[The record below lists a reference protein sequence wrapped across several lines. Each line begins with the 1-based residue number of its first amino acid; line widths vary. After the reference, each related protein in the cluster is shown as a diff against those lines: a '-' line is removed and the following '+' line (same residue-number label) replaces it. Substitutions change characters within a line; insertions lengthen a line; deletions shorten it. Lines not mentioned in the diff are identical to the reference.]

1 VGGGGSLLAPSGGRF
16 VDAPDFP
23 EQYKGEALAQTRAL
37 EILRDAN
44 GAVDWSYASPPPV
57 DLVEGERTGRYR
69 VRAGDLPI
77 TDAHGAS
84 RITIPDY
91 AAAIVDT
98 LESGR
103 FVGAR
108 FTAAY

>member
-1 VGGGGSLLAPSGGRF
+1 VH
-16 VDAPDFP
+16 
-23 EQYKGEALAQTRAL
+23 
-37 EILRDAN
+37 
-44 GAVDWSYASPPPV
+44 
-57 DLVEGERTGRYR
+57 LVEGERTGRYR

-77 TDAHGAS
+77 TDAQGES

-98 LESGR
+98 LESDR

>member
-1 VGGGGSLLAPSGGRF
+1 MRSQSRIPGSPR
-16 VDAPDFP
+16 PM
-23 EQYKGEALAQTRAL
+23 Q
-37 EILRDAN
+37 
-44 GAVDWSYASPPPV
+44 
-57 DLVEGERTGRYR
+57 LVEGERTGRYR

-77 TDAHGAS
+77 TDGQEESGISVADH
-84 RITIPDY
+84 

-103 FVGAR
+103 FVGER

>member
-1 VGGGGSLLAPSGGRF
+1 VH
-16 VDAPDFP
+16 
-23 EQYKGEALAQTRAL
+23 
-37 EILRDAN
+37 
-44 GAVDWSYASPPPV
+44 
-57 DLVEGERTGRYR
+57 LVEGERTGRYR

-77 TDAHGAS
+77 TDTQGES

-98 LESGR
+98 LESDR

>member
-1 VGGGGSLLAPSGGRF
+1 VSAAMTPSTVSVAVGAWRSPSPARSRSC
-16 VDAPDFP
+16 ATP
-23 EQYKGEALAQTRAL
+23 T
-37 EILRDAN
+37 
-44 GAVDWSYASPPPV
+44 AVDWSYASPPPV
-57 DLVEGERTGRYR
+57 HLVEGERTGRYR

-77 TDAHGAS
+77 TDAQGES

-91 AAAIVDT
+91 AVAIVDT
-98 LESGR
+98 LESDR